1 MEKRRSTV
9 AKKKSGTKGRV
20 TASKLKDLSIKNVD
34 KVKGGAKN
42 QEQTHK

>member
-1 MEKRRSTV
+1 VGK
-9 AKKKSGTKGRV
+9 KKKSGTKGRV
-20 TASKLKDLSIKNVD
+20 TASKLRDLSIKNVD